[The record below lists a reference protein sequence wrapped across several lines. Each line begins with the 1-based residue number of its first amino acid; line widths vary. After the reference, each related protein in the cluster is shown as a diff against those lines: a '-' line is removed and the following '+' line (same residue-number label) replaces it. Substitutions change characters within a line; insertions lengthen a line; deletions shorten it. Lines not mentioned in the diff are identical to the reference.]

1 MKLYIFFDCAHSML
15 KFPGQGSN
23 PGHSKDPS
31 PYSDVESLT
40 CCAMRELL
48 TNNNIFPFN
57 DLYFSQLAEEYH
69 TSLVWFPTGFLYA
82 LYWIH
87 MNTKQRS

>member
-40 CCAMRELL
+40 CCAMRELQDEIVL
-48 TNNNIFPFN
+48 KSNF
-57 DLYFSQLAEEYH
+57 
-69 TSLVWFPTGFLYA
+69 
-82 LYWIH
+82 
-87 MNTKQRS
+87 